1 MWEWVKGNTGKGWW
15 DVILKEEIESN
26 NNNLQCFAVSAPL
39 VSICPRNAEQALF
52 CYTVPRYTN
61 KGRDKNHERAETDTE
76 SSYSSSSTCP
86 LAPSK
91 KGGSSFGC
99 FASVKGAMS
108 VSIGSLYA

>member
-1 MWEWVKGNTGKGWW
+1 MWGWVKENTGKGWW
-15 DVILKEEIESN
+15 DIILKEEIESN

-61 KGRDKNHERAETDTE
+61 KGRDKNHERAETDRVFVQFFIHL
-76 SSYSSSSTCP
+76 P

-91 KGGSSFGC
+91 
-99 FASVKGAMS
+99 GAV
-108 VSIGSLYA
+108 VSAALLR